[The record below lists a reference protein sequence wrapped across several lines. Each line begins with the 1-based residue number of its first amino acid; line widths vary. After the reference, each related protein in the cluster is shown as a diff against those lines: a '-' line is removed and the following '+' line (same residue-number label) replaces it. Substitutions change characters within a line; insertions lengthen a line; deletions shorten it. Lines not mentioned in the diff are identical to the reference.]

1 MSKLEATKENEVKT
15 ILNNQKAVDSPIPA
29 VPLKSSEN
37 KVNQKNTVNFNKDT
51 CFTLKRWNLVAMWSW
66 DVECEVCAICRTP
79 IMGKFKTNESIFK
92 FFLFNFLIF

>member
-1 MSKLEATKENEVKT
+1 MSELEAVKENEVK
-15 ILNNQKAVDSPIPA
+15 IVINNQKPLNSPMS

-37 KVNQKNTVNFNKDT
+37 NKESKNCANFNKET

-79 IMGKFKTNESIFK
+79 IMGNIPNTK
-92 FFLFNFLIF
+92 L